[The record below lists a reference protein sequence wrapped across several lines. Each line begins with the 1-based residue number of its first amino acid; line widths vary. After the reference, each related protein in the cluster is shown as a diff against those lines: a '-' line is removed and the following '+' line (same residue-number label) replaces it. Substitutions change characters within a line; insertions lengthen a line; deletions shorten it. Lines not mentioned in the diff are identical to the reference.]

1 MGAENTC
8 VDAKETNLIHQLA
21 ARLAAIEIKLNE
33 SRAENKQI
41 AMQAHGFMRA
51 ERTAIARCHELQG
64 ILQEIA
70 LGTVEGHYQLS
81 DEKIHW
87 LATKALLL

>member
-1 MGAENTC
+1 MGAENTH
-8 VDAKETNLIHQLA
+8 VDAKLIQQLA
-21 ARLAAIEIKLNE
+21 VRLASIEAKLAE

-41 AMQAHGFMRA
+41 AMQAQGFMRA
-51 ERTAIARCHELQG
+51 ERTAKARCHELQG

-70 LGTVEGHYQLS
+70 LGTVEGRDQLS
-81 DEKIHW
+81 TKEIHL